1 MMGDFYTPLTSVDRS
16 SRLKI
21 NKEAQ
26 VLNNSLGQIHLNDV
40 YRGFCLK
47 TAEYTCLSGTHG
59 TFSRINHMLGHKT
72 SLGKFKKIETTSSFI
87 SNHNSMRLEIDHGNP
102 IQYSCLENPMGRGT
116 WRVTVHGA
124 AESDLTEH
132 TRKLKKKK
140 KKNPA
145 KNQVE
150 KGLACLHDY
159 LMLSPNNLCI

>member
-40 YRGFCLK
+40 YRGFRLK

-140 KKNPA
+140 KKKPRQKSNR
-145 KNQVE
+145 E
-150 KGLACLHDY
+150 GTC
-159 LMLSPNNLCI
+159 MLT

>member
-26 VLNNSLGQIHLNDV
+26 VLNNALGQIHLNDV
-40 YRGFCLK
+40 YRGFHLK
-47 TAEYTCLSGTHG
+47 TAEYTCLSGAHG

-102 IQYSCLENPMGRGT
+102 LQYSCLENTMDRGAWWAMVHSVAKSQT
-116 WRVTVHGA
+116 WLKWLSMHISKKTKNYKHMEAKQYVTKHIGG
-124 AESDLTEH
+124 SSIQYYL
-132 TRKLKKKK
+132 RK
-140 KKNPA
+140 
-145 KNQVE
+145 
-150 KGLACLHDY
+150 
-159 LMLSPNNLCI
+159 